1 MWDEIADYDCDAA
14 FSQKWVVRNSQKLE
28 GKERKDF
35 KNQNV
40 IASQNEN

>member
-1 MWDEIADYDCDAA
+1 MIVMLLSVNNEL
-14 FSQKWVVRNSQKLE
+14 FENSQKLE